1 VKFSGETRRIAGS
14 FYDGGVSA
22 GAEAPSRGFS
32 ATVHRQGA
40 CWQSQRSSVLSPACL
55 QCSLQYFPYG
65 PLGSTMH

>member
-1 VKFSGETRRIAGS
+1 VNSVVRLAASRATFTT
-14 FYDGGVSA
+14 GVSA
-22 GAEAPSRGFS
+22 GAEAPSHGFS
-32 ATVHRQGA
+32 TTVHRQGA